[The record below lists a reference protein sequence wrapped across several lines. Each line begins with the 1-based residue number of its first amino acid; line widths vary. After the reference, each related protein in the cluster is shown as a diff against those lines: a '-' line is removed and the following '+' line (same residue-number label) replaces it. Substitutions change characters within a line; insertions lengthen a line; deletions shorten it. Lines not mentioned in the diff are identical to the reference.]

1 MSGFC
6 QKAMQAKNA
15 RRDREASQAQ
25 NVCRRN
31 CLQDQETAGNKKA
44 FQDRNVRRI
53 ALAAASAAL
62 LALAL
67 CACQSLKRA
76 AAPVAIFDARVVERQ
91 ASACGESCW
100 QDQNAGA
107 LYEKRCQAQDAGGDI
122 CLGVEFTAVNLSG
135 RPVKSAVFYASV
147 AAAESDASDGGQE
160 GDWGGETYEARR
172 VLQDGLDP
180 GGEER
185 VFIPLEDVP
194 PDCDADSLE
203 IQSLCVESAE
213 YEDGPLVF
221 FE

>member
-1 MSGFC
+1 MIGFC
-6 QKAMQAKNA
+6 QKAMQAKNFRRRDCWQDHNA
-15 RRDREASQAQ
+15 RRGGERLQDHNAGCDKKASQG
-25 NVCRRN
+25 
-31 CLQDQETAGNKKA
+31 L
-44 FQDRNVRRI
+44 NVRRI

-62 LALAL
+62 LAFAL

-76 AAPVAIFDARVVERQ
+76 AAPVAIFDARVSER
-91 ASACGESCW
+91 ASP
-100 QDQNAGA
+100 
-107 LYEKRCQAQDAGGDI
+107 LGDSV
-122 CLGVEFTAVNLSG
+122 LGVEFTAVNLSG

-147 AAAESDASDGGQE
+147 APAESDGGQE

-172 VLQDGLDP
+172 VLQGGLDP